1 MNRNVIKTII
11 QTAVPLLFLLLVN
24 AFLKITFTAYFVIC
38 AIALL
43 WSIKQKNQG
52 QYTSW
57 CVVLVA
63 SILVTLNYL
72 RPATVN
78 GVASYNNAAH
88 NVLVLRGIES
98 SKQLDI
104 INSSNSDVALFDSED
119 FYGKVIATPNE
130 NGSVDVSCNLI
141 SHPLF
146 CLQENNYQIVN
157 KNSLPNFS
165 ESLEFR
171 MQSGESIK
179 LNIEDIDKNTNY
191 IVSTINHG
199 VTLVDTASFSTRIKE
214 GYPLVDILST
224 CYKDNELKEEFAS
237 RLKGVTLLRNNV
249 PCQDAISKSSPIY
262 ITISS
267 SLLSDY
273 KKGLISVICDGNPA
287 NIAPQNSEIQV
298 SENQK
303 LYIGVGT
310 TKTRPIKLANVGGI
324 IRATYEMP
332 YMYNFPSDTTVVS
345 SHTLAISSNAEDL
358 LSSDVKAA
366 FYYDIFNSPT
376 NKNHFYGTIS
386 YQTSSTPNA
395 LDADFV
401 DNIVKDKEVEKDII
415 GFRLN
420 THNKTKWIVDVV
432 DLRITNP
439 VSGDSVWFNDWFI
452 LGLIIA
458 LSLFALF
465 IYNIIKE
472 DEAIHNAKANG
483 VLNIW
488 LFFVS
493 LLTLRLY
500 LMWRV
505 AIFPPVDGISKGEF
519 ALYRLDNGLSDNSMA
534 WTFAAIA
541 IMVIA
546 TITMYVW
553 EKWAKQKINSNKLC
567 GVYTSKRFWLV
578 LGIVFVASLVNKV
591 INLPSFAKVLINV
604 VIPVILFFINEWRC
618 IKGLSIVH
626 RVVSAIAVIGML
638 IIGDAGYAIMFMIFE
653 CIYFIILSIAYRHS
667 RQTEPIYMH
676 AIWKCSVVFSVFVIL
691 ITLFAPQIVCFL
703 YDSRS
708 ILNIDFIKVSHIAF
722 AIIGLLF
729 AFAVSYIT
737 KGILA
742 EKYSQRLRIA
752 LPVFVVAL
760 VVGGPIFFNYMGH
773 FKYRSLIHTQ
783 NVGQIMEHEDV
794 STRDSRRLLEAS
806 QNQWFLQYHNDLG
819 KDRIMDDGV
828 MHIYPHF
835 KKGVSWNTQISDV
848 ICSRYI
854 VGELSL
860 IVPLALI
867 ILCFILLYSTLKHE
881 NESSTG
887 YAYSVG
893 VALLILIQMTFVWM
907 ANTNRMIFFGQ
918 DLPFLSHNAHSTM
931 LMFALL
937 LALVMFALGNN
948 GEDESDELSSG
959 FKHFSARPF
968 KLMCMLFFVIF
979 GIVFFTGNKYD
990 NLYGGKA
997 EAYTVGHAM
1006 DIAEADFVKINGVL
1020 SKYRAKERLY
1030 NNQNLKTQIIPA
1042 IENSISLSAEVEKM
1056 YNDKEI
1062 SEFSYSLYKSFIN
1075 NNCKSNRLDN
1085 VVHLRYLKSS
1095 GTYQFALNNG
1105 FYCLKA
1111 PEMDRHDWSG
1121 DIYAYQKKETVIKLQ
1136 NPDQGNGVYLYSI
1149 PRTWLRDKE
1158 NEYAIFYNGSDGSI
1172 KPVLFNENGRTNVS
1186 VPTIYLTS
1194 SDVVRCKVKD
1204 KSYIYQVSGKKE
1216 DLLAKNMTINGSS
1229 KFFYPLGDKFY
1240 WAKNF
1245 ADYENNNVNL
1255 TGKRNCNLS
1264 FDKDLTSEVY
1274 KICNSLSKIP
1284 CSVVAMD
1291 GLGNVRLMIDNNSHP
1306 NPNSPSEIEKFVE
1319 NSYLNPNYESDSR
1332 LFGNMNLVHMMPGP
1346 GSSLKPITYAAV
1358 TSQTK
1363 AINWSSLKLRQ
1374 PNVAPSTIKS
1384 KSTGKSIS
1392 RYEIVKFGSY
1402 DYSSRPFVSIPS
1414 DETGKEGWVDNDFY
1428 LYKSSNY
1435 YNALITYLGYFKL
1448 SDYNNLGHIFK
1459 PVSDSSNDYP
1469 IIQINGNLYTL
1480 NAAPDKNRHQ
1490 CILNAG
1496 LKQNFQM
1503 SVSHDDKSDIMSI
1516 ISDAFIA
1523 PNTMV
1528 SNYPWLFPQLSSVYT
1543 TESRGLSE
1551 EQRLRQYTLGA
1562 SPLKVTPIMM
1572 AEMYG
1577 RLFSMHPDYHA
1588 YVTENNK
1595 PFTKQWN
1602 DPSMFS
1608 FYKQNL
1614 FSPMNHC
1621 STYGTASVLN
1631 HVNHSGYYL
1640 YAKTGTLLGDGSNR
1654 DDKMLAVIITNQ
1666 DVAQVQSPDDYKFFV
1681 VYFRFKQAH
1690 DMPGEVVSI
1699 LNKIIQSKSFQDYM

>member
-11 QTAVPLLFLLLVN
+11 QTVFPMLLLLLVN
-24 AFLKITFTAYFVIC
+24 AFFKMTFTGYFVIC
-38 AIALL
+38 AIALF

-52 QYTSW
+52 LYTSW
-57 CVVLVA
+57 CVVLVV

-72 RPATVN
+72 RPSTIK
-78 GVASYNNAAH
+78 GIASYNNASH

-98 SKQLDI
+98 GKQLDLV
-104 INSSNSDVALFDSED
+104 NSANADVALFDSED
-119 FYGKVIATPNE
+119 YSGKLTATPNE
-130 NGSVDVSCNLI
+130 YGTVDVSCNLI
-141 SHPLF
+141 SHPVF
-146 CLQENNYQIVN
+146 CWQENSFHVVN
-157 KNSLPNFS
+157 KSSFPCFS
-165 ESLEFR
+165 ESLEFKTK
-171 MQSGESIK
+171 SGESLK
-179 LNIEDIDKNTNY
+179 LHVEDSNNRARY
-191 IVSTINHG
+191 IVSTENHG
-199 VTLVDTASFSTRIKE
+199 VTLVDTASFSSHIKE
-214 GYPLVDILST
+214 GYPLSDILST
-224 CYKDNELKEEFAS
+224 CYKDNELKEEFVS

-249 PCQDAISKSSPIY
+249 PCKDIISKSSPLY
-262 ITISS
+262 VTISD

-273 KKGLISVICDGNPA
+273 EKGLVRVICDGSYA
-287 NIAPQNSEIQV
+287 NITPQKSEIQV

-303 LYIGVGT
+303 LYIGVGS
-310 TKTRPIKLANVGGI
+310 TKTRPVKLSNVGGI
-324 IRATYEMP
+324 IRATYDMP

-376 NKNHFYGTIS
+376 NKNHFCGTIS
-386 YQTSSTPNA
+386 YQTSSTPNT
-395 LDADFV
+395 LDADLV
-401 DNIVKDKEVEKDII
+401 DNYDKSKEVENDNL

-420 THNKTKWIVDVV
+420 THNKTKWIIDIV
-432 DLRITNP
+432 DLRAKSPI
-439 VSGDSVWFNDWFI
+439 SGDNVWFNDWFI

-465 IYNIIKE
+465 CHNFIRE
-472 DEAIHNAKANG
+472 DEYIHNAKANG
-483 VLNIW
+483 VLNVW

-505 AIFPPVDGISKGEF
+505 AIFPPVDGISKDEF
-519 ALYRLDNGLSDNSMA
+519 ALYRLENGFIENSMA
-534 WTFAAIA
+534 WTFGAIA
-541 IMVIA
+541 IMIIA
-546 TITMYVW
+546 TITLYIW
-553 EKWAKQKINSNKLC
+553 EKWGSQKFNTKKLC
-567 GVYTSKRFWLV
+567 AIYSSKLFWFA
-578 LGIVFVASLVNKV
+578 LGCALFASLANKV
-591 INLPSFAKVLINV
+591 INFPSFVKVLINV

-618 IKGLSIVH
+618 IKGLSIFH
-626 RVVSAIAVIGML
+626 RIVSALAVIVML
-638 IIGDAGYAIMFMIFE
+638 VIGDAGYAIMFMIFE
-653 CIYFIILSIAYRHS
+653 GIYFIILSIVYRHS
-667 RQTEPIYMH
+667 GMENPLYKH
-676 AIWKCSVVFSVFVIL
+676 AVWKCSVVFSIFVLL
-691 ITLFAPQIVCFL
+691 ITLFAPQIVCYL

-708 ILNIDFIKVSHIAF
+708 IIGIDLIKVSHIAF
-722 AIIGLLF
+722 AIVGLLF
-729 AFAVSYIT
+729 VIAVSYIT
-737 KGILA
+737 KGIFI
-742 EKYSQRLRIA
+742 KKHSQWLKVGLTICV
-752 LPVFVVAL
+752 LAL
-760 VVGGPIFFNYMGH
+760 VVGGPVFFNYMGH

-794 STRDSRRLLEAS
+794 STRNSQRLLEAS

-819 KDRIMDDGV
+819 KERILDDGV
-828 MHIYPHF
+828 MHLYPHF

-867 ILCFILLYSTLKHE
+867 ILCLILLYSTLKHE

-937 LALVMFALGNN
+937 LAIIMFALGNN
-948 GEDESDELSSG
+948 GEGESDYLSSG

-968 KLMCMLFFVIF
+968 KLMCLLFFAIF
-979 GIVFFTGNKYD
+979 GVVFFTGNKYD

-997 EAYTVGHAM
+997 ETYTVGHAM
-1006 DIAEADFVKINGVL
+1006 DIAEADFVKINVIL

-1030 NNQNLKTQIIPA
+1030 NNQNLKTHIIPS
-1042 IENSISLSAEVEKM
+1042 IESSISLSAEVEKM
-1056 YNDKEI
+1056 YKDKDI
-1062 SEFSYSLYKSFIN
+1062 SEFSYSLFKSFMN

-1111 PEMDRHDWSG
+1111 PEMDKHDWTG
-1121 DIYAYQKKETVIKLQ
+1121 DIYAYQNKETIIKLQ

-1149 PRTWLRDKE
+1149 PKTWLKDKD
-1158 NEYAIFYNGSDGSI
+1158 NDYAIFYNGSDGSI
-1172 KPVLFNENGRTNVS
+1172 KPVLFNENGRSNVN

-1240 WAKNF
+1240 WVKNF

-1255 TGKRNCNLS
+1255 AGKQNCNLS
-1264 FDKDLTSEVY
+1264 FDKELTSEVY
-1274 KICNSLSKIP
+1274 KICNSLTKIP

-1306 NPNSPSEIEKFVE
+1306 NPNSPIEIERIVE
-1319 NSYLNPNYESDSR
+1319 NSYLNPNYEIDSR
-1332 LFGNMNLVHMMPGP
+1332 IFGNMNLVHMMPGP

-1363 AINWSSLKLRQ
+1363 AINWSSLKLHK
-1374 PNVAPSTIKS
+1374 PNVAPSTIKDE
-1384 KSTGKSIS
+1384 STGKIIS
-1392 RYEIVKFGSY
+1392 RYEIDQFGPY
-1402 DYSSRPFVSIPS
+1402 NYSSKPFVSIPS
-1414 DETGKEGWVDNDFY
+1414 DEVGVEEWVNSDFY

-1435 YNALITYLGYFKL
+1435 YNALITYLGYFKS
-1448 SDYNNLGHIFK
+1448 SDYNNLGHILK
-1459 PVSDSSNDYP
+1459 PSNSNKDYP
-1469 IIQINGNLYTL
+1469 ILQIDGKLYTL
-1480 NAAPDKNRHQ
+1480 NVAPDKNRHQ

-1503 SVSHDDKSDIMSI
+1503 SVSHDDQSDIKSI
-1516 ISDAFIA
+1516 ISDAFVA
-1523 PNTMV
+1523 PNTKV
-1528 SNYPWLFPQLSSVYT
+1528 SNYPWLFPQMSSVFT
-1543 TESRGLSE
+1543 TETRELSE
-1551 EQRLRQYTLGA
+1551 EQRLRQYALGA
-1562 SPLKVTPIMM
+1562 SPIKVTPIMM

-1588 YVTENNK
+1588 YVTENLK
-1595 PFTKQWN
+1595 PFTSPWN
-1602 DPSMFS
+1602 DHSMFS

-1614 FSPMNHC
+1614 FRAMNKC
-1621 STYGTASVLN
+1621 TTIGTATILKQ
-1631 HVNHSGYYL
+1631 VNHSGYCL
-1640 YAKTGTLLGDGSNR
+1640 YAKTGTLLGDGSKR
-1654 DDKMLAVIITNQ
+1654 DDKMLAVIITNK
-1666 DVAQVQSPDDYKFFV
+1666 DVTQVQSPDDYKFYV
-1681 VYFRFKQAH
+1681 VYLRFKQAH
-1690 DMPGEVVSI
+1690 DFPSEVVSI